1 MEQIKRGSERRVL
14 AGVAALL
21 CGLTAG
27 AWQPVV
33 AQSGGQQAP
42 LSNATNEQL
51 LTDFIHYVKIDQ
63 KELAAANARALLDRG
78 LSAEQFL
85 GLVEDSPQASQ
96 RFDEAIRQALRDPA
110 LEGLAAELFG
120 RFRQGQLDR
129 ARNPEEISK
138 SIALLD
144 DTQRARMLARQRLAA
159 AGEFATPQLL
169 EALSRGEAY
178 LVQRASE
185 DLLVDM
191 GGDVVAPLCTAL
203 LAVEPTLQE
212 RLCRTLGRI
221 GRGTALPY
229 LAEVRE
235 STKSDAVR
243 SAATEAIARV
253 GGIPD
258 GMSVSD
264 LYVSLAERYA
274 GEAPE
279 LTRFPGESHQ
289 LVWTYESGVGLY
301 ATPVRSEVY
310 HEAMAMRL
318 CEHALRLNGDVNG
331 AAGLWIA
338 SNISRELDQPADYEN
353 PVYPATRRDAMYYAV
368 ASGAS
373 VMDGVLGRALGNR
386 HTALARVAIK
396 ALTQTAGG
404 RSMESAASEG
414 SALATALTYP
424 DRRVQVEAAL
434 ALAGSAPAVEFAGS
448 DRVTP
453 ILGAAIR
460 DAGSRFALVVS
471 PDPERRQILQRIVE
485 SAGYKALAPA
495 ATLDDAAGSIAD
507 AAGVD
512 LIVSDGSGSA
522 TEALIAN
529 ARSSAKIGATPIL
542 ALLPHASYNDLLN
555 KYEREP
561 LTRLMREGVTPDQVT
576 AAAQTLVERAAG
588 PAWSDDQAL
597 SYSLKA
603 VRALR
608 DMAIEGSR
616 VFRVE
621 DAMRP
626 LQVALTQQSGRV
638 RLEVAD
644 VLARIADPS
653 AQQSVM
659 DAALSA
665 SGDDRLLLL
674 ERVGQSA
681 RRFGNML
688 DERQVR
694 RLVELTRSTD
704 DAEATGAA
712 ALMGS
717 LDLPGGQLAPLI
729 LGE

>member
-1 MEQIKRGSERRVL
+1 M
-14 AGVAALL
+14 
-21 CGLTAG
+21 
-27 AWQPVV
+27 
-33 AQSGGQQAP
+33 AQSGGQQAGA
-42 LSNATNEQL
+42 SAATNQQL

-63 KELAAANARALLDRG
+63 KELAAANGRALLDRG
-78 LSAEQFL
+78 LTGEQFL

-110 LEGLAAELFG
+110 LESLAAELFG

-144 DTQRARMLARQRLAA
+144 DTQRARMLARERLAA
-159 AGEFATPQLL
+159 AGEYATPQLL
-169 EALSRGEAY
+169 EALSRGEEY
-178 LVQRASE
+178 LVQRAAE

-191 GGDVVAPLCTAL
+191 GGDVVAPLCTAV

-221 GRGTALPY
+221 GRGAALPF
-229 LAEVRE
+229 LAEVHER
-235 STKSDAVR
+235 TNSDAVR
-243 SAATEAIARV
+243 KAASEAIARL
-253 GGIPD
+253 GGVPE
-258 GMSVSD
+258 GQSVAD
-264 LYVSLAERYA
+264 LFVALGERYA
-274 GEAPE
+274 AESPE

-289 LVWTYESGVGLY
+289 LVWKYESGVGLY
-301 ATPVRSEVY
+301 SAPVRSEVF
-310 HEAMAMRL
+310 HEAMAMRI
-318 CEHALRLNGDVNG
+318 CEHALRLDAGVRG

-338 SNISRELDQPADYEN
+338 SNISRELDQPAGYEN
-353 PVYPATRRDAMYYAV
+353 PLYPPARRDAMYYAV

-373 VMDGVLGRALGNR
+373 VMDGVLGRALGER
-386 HTALARVAIK
+386 DTALARVAIK
-396 ALTQTAGG
+396 ALTQTSGG
-404 RSMESAASEG
+404 RSMASAASEG
-414 SALATALTYP
+414 SALASALTYP

-434 ALAGSAPAVEFAGS
+434 ALAGSAPGAEFAGS

-460 DAGSRFALVVS
+460 DAGSRFALVIS
-471 PDPERRQILQRIVE
+471 PDPERRQALQRLVE

-495 ATLDDAAGSIAD
+495 ATLDDAAGSVAD
-507 AAGVD
+507 ASGVD

-542 ALLPHASYNDLLN
+542 ALLPHASYNELLA
-555 KYEREP
+555 KYEREAQ
-561 LTRLMREGVTPDQVT
+561 TRLMRAGATPEQVT
-576 AAAQTLVERAAG
+576 EAAKALVERAAG
-588 PAWSDDQAL
+588 AAWSEDEAL
-597 SYSLKA
+597 GYSLKA

-621 DAMRP
+621 DALRP
-626 LQVALTQQSGRV
+626 LQTALREQKGRV

-644 VLARIADPS
+644 VLARIAEPS
-653 AQQSVM
+653 AQQGVM
-659 DAALSA
+659 DAALGA
-665 SGDDRLLLL
+665 SGDERLLLL

-681 RRFGNML
+681 RRYGNML
-688 DERQVR
+688 EERQIR